1 MCGRSRIEGSKHR
14 CVNGEQG
21 VQCENFRIDRANQE
35 RNNPENSEDVEEN
48 EEEEDQA
55 DEENGISRGSLGK
68 VVKCIFAV
76 RRRRRP
82 MSDGESLW
90 KSGAPARQGEDQQ
103 RADVLRITA
112 PEKGLL
118 LMEGNGG
125 LLGGGKPK
133 HVCSR
138 YMGANV

>member
-1 MCGRSRIEGSKHR
+1 MLRKECPLGFTFSVSESVVTYVEKRRIIKNPRTVTEKRQKFSAVCGRSRIEGSKHR

-48 EEEEDQA
+48 EEEEEDQA

-82 MSDGESLW
+82 MSDGESL
-90 KSGAPARQGEDQQ
+90 
-103 RADVLRITA
+103 
-112 PEKGLL
+112 
-118 LMEGNGG
+118 
-125 LLGGGKPK
+125 
-133 HVCSR
+133 
-138 YMGANV
+138 